1 MSQLSPEII
10 FISLRSR
17 YHFKCPCSQGGR
29 AGRLFLDGGW
39 KNASKYDLQIT
50 KMNVML
56 TFPEIALTPD
66 RIEADD
72 KTKSSSFGM
81 DIVLKM

>member
-1 MSQLSPEII
+1 M
-10 FISLRSR
+10 
-17 YHFKCPCSQGGR
+17 
-29 AGRLFLDGGW
+29 FLDGGW

-66 RIEADD
+66 RIEADE